1 MMEQPMQNFFGM
13 PWLPID
19 VSEHG
24 AALDSLNWWVHLLAI
39 ILFVGWTLYFIYVLF
54 RFRQSRNPKADYA
67 GPHSHLNTYVEIG
80 VIVAEIVL
88 LVGFSIPL
96 WAQWTDD
103 FPEESESVVI
113 RVVAEQFAWNFHY
126 SGTDGV
132 FGNTSP
138 ELIDVQTNPL
148 GLDMKDPNAADDVI
162 AKRLFLPVDK
172 PIITHLLSKDVIH
185 SFGIPTMRVKQDI
198 IPGSSIP
205 VTFKVLQTGKYLIA
219 CSQLC
224 GTGHSTMRGFIEVLS
239 QNDYENWLNREV
251 EKSKMQAESGDDLW

>member
-39 ILFVGWTLYFIYVLF
+39 ILFVGWTGYFIYVLF
-54 RFRQSRNPKADYA
+54 RFRQSRNPQANYEGTK
-67 GPHSHLNTYVEIG
+67 SHMGTYIEIS

-103 FPEESESVVI
+103 FPEESESEVI

-132 FGNTSP
+132 FGNTAP

-148 GLDMKDPNAADDVI
+148 GLDMKA
-162 AKRLFLPVDK
+162 
-172 PIITHLLSKDVIH
+172 
-185 SFGIPTMRVKQDI
+185 
-198 IPGSSIP
+198 
-205 VTFKVLQTGKYLIA
+205 
-219 CSQLC
+219 
-224 GTGHSTMRGFIEVLS
+224 
-239 QNDYENWLNREV
+239 
-251 EKSKMQAESGDDLW
+251 